1 MCADRKRRRISWAN
15 SSESWTSLVSGD
27 TPAFNEMP
35 THFKIDTRGSDE
47 LFQKMGWTIKNSV
60 PGFLR
65 QEARLTA
72 VELARRT
79 QPFGGGATPQR
90 VGQAATTADIY
101 RVYATPGKAYDDIQ
115 SNAKSGFWR
124 AVKTSAWD
132 RATTILNRSGNA
144 LKGVAIL
151 PFDDGAA
158 HRQLR
163 NNQGRIPKSQK
174 PTMIVKNPSALKSYV
189 DAEVKKVGEGKG
201 GWATCAKVLGGTRG
215 IPGWVSRQNSP
226 AQVVESYKA
235 ELSSVT
241 MTNQVPYASEILS
254 EDEKQNAIEIAKD
267 RLGKS
272 VKRAF
277 QEITHRG

>member
-1 MCADRKRRRISWAN
+1 
-15 SSESWTSLVSGD
+15 
-27 TPAFNEMP
+27 
-35 THFKIDTRGSDE
+35 
-47 LFQKMGWTIKNSV
+47 MGWTIKNSV

-79 QPFGGGATPQR
+79 QPFGDGPAPR
-90 VGQAATTADIY
+90 AVGQAATTADIY
-101 RVYATPGKAYDDIQ
+101 RVYATPGKAYDDVQ
-115 SNAKSGFWR
+115 ENAKASFWR
-124 AVKTSAWD
+124 AVKASAWN
-132 RATTILNRSGNA
+132 RAQTILNRFGST
-144 LKGVAIL
+144 LKGITFNS
-151 PFDDGAA
+151 FDSGAA

-174 PTMIVKNPSALKSYV
+174 PVMIVKDPKTLKTYV
-189 DAEVKKVGEGKG
+189 DSEVKKVGEGKG
-201 GWATCAKVLGGTRG
+201 GWATCAKALGGTRG

-226 AQVVESYKA
+226 GQVIENYKA

-254 EDEKQNAIEIAKD
+254 EDEKQNAIDIAKD

>member
-1 MCADRKRRRISWAN
+1 
-15 SSESWTSLVSGD
+15 
-27 TPAFNEMP
+27 MP

-47 LFQKMGWTIKNSV
+47 LFAKMGWTIKNSV

-79 QPFGGGATPQR
+79 QPFGDGATPR
-90 VGQAATTADIY
+90 AVGQAATTADIY
-101 RVYATPGKAYDDIQ
+101 RVYATPGKAYNDVQ
-115 SNAKSGFWR
+115 KSAQAAFWR
-124 AVKTSAWD
+124 AVKSSAWD
-132 RATTILNRSGNA
+132 RAASILGRFGTG
-144 LKGVAIL
+144 LKGTPISN
-151 PFDDGAA
+151 FDDGAA

-174 PTMIVKNPSALKSYV
+174 PVMIVKNPQALKSYV

-226 AQVVESYKA
+226 AQVIESYKA

-254 EDEKQNAIEIAKD
+254 ETEKQNAIDIAKD

>member
-1 MCADRKRRRISWAN
+1 
-15 SSESWTSLVSGD
+15 
-27 TPAFNEMP
+27 MP
-35 THFKIDTRGSDE
+35 THLKIDTRGSDE

-79 QPFGGGATPQR
+79 QPFGDGPAPR
-90 VGQAATTADIY
+90 AVGEAATTADIY

-115 SNAKSGFWR
+115 GSAKSAFWR
-124 AVKTSAWD
+124 AVKASAWG
-132 RATTILNRSGNA
+132 RAATILSRFGNA
-144 LKGVAIL
+144 LKGVSIQ

-174 PTMIVKNPSALKSYV
+174 PTMIVRNPSALKSYV
-189 DAEVKKVGEGKG
+189 DSEVKKVGEGKG
-201 GWATCAKVLGGTRG
+201 GWSTCADALGGTRG

-226 AQVVESYKA
+226 GRVIESYKA

-241 MTNQVPYASEILS
+241 MTNQVPYADQILT
-254 EDEKQNAIEIAKD
+254 ETEKQNAIDIAAE